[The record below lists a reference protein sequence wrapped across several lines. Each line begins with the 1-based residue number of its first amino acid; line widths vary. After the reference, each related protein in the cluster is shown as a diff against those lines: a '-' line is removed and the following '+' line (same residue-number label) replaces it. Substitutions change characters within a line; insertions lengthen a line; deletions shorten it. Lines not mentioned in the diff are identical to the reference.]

1 MIRNLSE
8 RLGLYLVVGG
18 CDNQHGVRALDIVAQ
33 AVAGGVTTVQWR
45 DKKMAIRQSLELAG
59 AMRDLCRQFG
69 VMFIVND
76 RIDLA
81 LLLAA
86 DGVHLGQDDVPLM
99 EARRVLGDQCIIG
112 VSTGTFAEAQQAER
126 DGADYVGVGA
136 IYATATKQDAGE
148 PIGTSLISQIDRQ
161 LRIPQVGIGGIHADN
176 AVAVLQA
183 GAEGIAVVSAIT
195 ESLDVQN
202 AAYRLKEMVKSHT

>member
-33 AVAGGVTTVQWR
+33 ALAGGVTTVQWR
-45 DKKMAIRQSLELAG
+45 DKKMAIRQSLQLAS
-59 AMRDLCRQFG
+59 AMRDLCRKFG

-99 EARRVLGDQCIIG
+99 
-112 VSTGTFAEAQQAER
+112 
-126 DGADYVGVGA
+126 
-136 IYATATKQDAGE
+136 
-148 PIGTSLISQIDRQ
+148 
-161 LRIPQVGIGGIHADN
+161 
-176 AVAVLQA
+176 
-183 GAEGIAVVSAIT
+183 
-195 ESLDVQN
+195 
-202 AAYRLKEMVKSHT
+202 